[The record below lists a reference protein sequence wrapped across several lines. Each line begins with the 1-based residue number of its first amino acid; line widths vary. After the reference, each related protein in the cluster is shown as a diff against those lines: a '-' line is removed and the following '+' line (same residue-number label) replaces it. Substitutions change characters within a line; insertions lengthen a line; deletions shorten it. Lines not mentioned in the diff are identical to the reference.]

1 MRSLVEELGLDHE
14 IEEADDD
21 MTPAY
26 DDDPALKGGQ
36 KKRLPDALQAAIIK
50 KKTGKSPQ
58 RENRTMKITKRQ
70 LRRII
75 REEKEK
81 MLSEMNPDGTISAD
95 ENKARQDLM
104 DHVEM
109 KLNEL
114 LDHIINESER
124 IGGGFRGP
132 GIKKQAFRLL
142 ADMIHSYR

>member
-1 MRSLVEELGLDHE
+1 MRSLAEELEHE

-26 DDDPALKGGQ
+26 DEHPTLVGKQ
-36 KKRLPDALQAAIIK
+36 KTKLPDALQAAIIK